1 MTQWEMEKI
10 EINLFDRTRW
20 TRLWLSTERCRD
32 IFISTLKTTKT
43 LNYIFCYLYMRREEI
58 ESQQKSNAMNLKF
71 GNVTICERFEF
82 ILCIFIFHIYSPSLA
97 PLFVYPR
104 EKVIIFPSLSLLFYN
119 ENYVGKILK
128 TTYRVAA
135 VLLYFIFCFCS
146 AVSSLFLWCWTP
158 RLLLVLFT
166 RLLEKSSRQK
176 KYYTKCRTRRV
187 EGKSWTRR
195 DKGTKDQNMFL
206 KSANFSLQCSNW
218 KFQTR
223 VICWVYNAFLGS
235 RCRLSKHIKSIQC
248 RSNLCVYVS
257 TNSDGDPETCTRNCK
272 HLPKASW
279 NPHERMRVSTN
290 SARLHASDYY

>member
-32 IFISTLKTTKT
+32 IFISTLKT

-135 VLLYFIFCFCS
+135 VFYILFLFRRFVS
-146 AVSSLFLWCWTP
+146 LSLMLNSSLAAC
-158 RLLLVLFT
+158 VVYAM
-166 RLLEKSSRQK
+166 LEKSSL
-176 KYYTKCRTRRV
+176 
-187 EGKSWTRR
+187 
-195 DKGTKDQNMFL
+195 L
-206 KSANFSLQCSNW
+206 K
-218 KFQTR
+218 
-223 VICWVYNAFLGS
+223 
-235 RCRLSKHIKSIQC
+235 RCI
-248 RSNLCVYVS
+248 
-257 TNSDGDPETCTRNCK
+257 
-272 HLPKASW
+272 
-279 NPHERMRVSTN
+279 
-290 SARLHASDYY
+290 

>member
-58 ESQQKSNAMNLKF
+58 EREPAKSNAMNLKF

-82 ILCIFIFHIYSPSLA
+82 ILCIFIFHIYSPSPYRA

-166 RLLEKSSRQK
+166 RCWKNHH
-176 KYYTKCRTRRV
+176 
-187 EGKSWTRR
+187 GKRNII
-195 DKGTKDQNMFL
+195 QNAEAEESMEIM
-206 KSANFSLQCSNW
+206 K
-218 KFQTR
+218 
-223 VICWVYNAFLGS
+223 
-235 RCRLSKHIKSIQC
+235 
-248 RSNLCVYVS
+248 
-257 TNSDGDPETCTRNCK
+257 E
-272 HLPKASW
+272 
-279 NPHERMRVSTN
+279 
-290 SARLHASDYY
+290 AR